1 MDIKDIKKK
10 LGLRLKELRLAK
22 GLKQEDLERYGFSYR
37 YYGKIERGLAN
48 VTLETLIRLCKIFDV
63 SLSDLFL
70 FMDTGRGTSEDKE
83 AVSIKVAR
91 LLSGESTTKE
101 VEYASDKGTD
111 IRWFTHDPVG
121 EKVLEIAEA
130 FLEDKA
136 PVRDMTKEK

>member
-91 LLSGESTTKE
+91 LLSGKSKKK
-101 VEYASDKGTD
+101 VQKLRVFLDD
-111 IRWFTHDPVG
+111 I
-121 EKVLEIAEA
+121 L
-130 FLEDKA
+130 
-136 PVRDMTKEK
+136 